1 MPVSE
6 QQLAANRANAQKS
19 HGPTSIAGKK
29 RSSQNARRHGVT
41 AQTTVM
47 TDEDR
52 LHHDAFCTK
61 MMVDLEPIGS
71 IETFLASSI
80 AEEAWRLNHARAQCN
95 NIIAIGH
102 FDGTGD
108 AYSAEHP
115 EIETAITTAQTT
127 RNNAKTLELLSLYA
141 QRIHRAYEKY
151 NNQLAAVQAERKAEQ
166 ARQFEDARH
175 LSQVA
180 KLQKLAYYPVADGFV
195 FSNREIDHYTDR
207 FHRLELGKSNPV
219 TYKRHANLLQIPE
232 LPNVPKAA

>member
-6 QQLAANRANAQKS
+6 QQLAANRANAQKC

-41 AQTTVM
+41 AQITVM

-52 LHHDAFCTK
+52 IHHDTFCTN
-61 MMVDLEPIGS
+61 MISDLKPVGS
-71 IETFLASSI
+71 VENFLASSI
-80 AEEAWRLNHARAQCN
+80 AEEAWRLNHARAQCK

-115 EIETAITTAQTT
+115 EIETAITEAQTT

-151 NNQLAAVQAERKAEQ
+151 NNQLHALQSERKSEQ
-166 ARQFEDARH
+166 AHQFGEARL

-180 KLQKLAYYPVADGFV
+180 KLNNLPYVPATDGFV

-207 FHRLELGKSNPV
+207 FHRLELGKQNPLA
-219 TYKRHANLLQIPE
+219 YKLHANLLKIPE
-232 LPNVPKAA
+232 LPKVPRAA